1 MSRLSRYMS
10 RVIRDNYQYER
21 VAFFATPSRMKVEDV
36 HRRLRSTGRRQADL
50 ARHLGVSKD
59 SMSRLMKGPAEKGGR
74 RMTAD
79 EAQRIEAFFSD
90 ESSGPTFE
98 MIDVYGYAQAGGE
111 DLIGMASDQVIDRI
125 EVPAGLVRGPT
136 IGVRVA
142 GDSMEPR
149 LFSGET
155 VIIGLHVPPQRDRDC
170 VVEFHDG
177 TGIVKQYKGQR
188 DGVVFLHQYNPDKE
202 VRIDAS
208 KVKAIHS
215 VAYRR

>member
-1 MSRLSRYMS
+1 MS
-10 RVIRDNYQYER
+10 RVIRENLQYQR

-36 HRRLRSTGRRQADL
+36 HRRLRTSGRRQSDL

-59 SMSRLMKGPAEKGGR
+59 SISRLMKGPDTKGGR
-74 RMTAD
+74 RMTAEEAEKIESFFAGD
-79 EAQRIEAFFSD
+79 EPAGPAF
-90 ESSGPTFE
+90 EL
-98 MIDVYGYAQAGGE
+98 IDVYGYAQAGGE
-111 DLIGMASDQVIDRI
+111 DRIGLASDQVIDRI
-125 EVPAGLVRGPT
+125 EVPAGLVRGRA

-149 LFSGET
+149 LYSGET
-155 VIIGLHVPPQRDRDC
+155 VIIGLNMSPQRDRDC

-202 VRIDAS
+202 VRVDAS
-208 KVKAIHS
+208 KVKAIHA